1 MVLMIRG
8 LFTDLQFPYASFPT
22 SNLTG
27 EQMVPIFYEAILRI
41 ERSGLKVLTI
51 TLDGNSVNRKYFKIV
66 GTGNIIS
73 HKYSNPLSFNT
84 RQIYLFSDP
93 PHLVKTAR
101 NCLSS
106 TARKMEVI
114 PIM

>member
-1 MVLMIRG
+1 MMVLIIHG

-27 EQMVPIFYEAILRI
+27 EQMVYIFYEEIFRI

-51 TLDGNSVNRKYFKIV
+51 TVNGNSVNRKYFKIV

-73 HKYSNPLSFNT
+73 LMYSNPLSFK
-84 RQIYLFSDP
+84 
-93 PHLVKTAR
+93 HKTNILYSR
-101 NCLSS
+101 KLS
-106 TARKMEVI
+106 RE
-114 PIM
+114 